1 MPHQSAT
8 PQPAIGDL
16 AQNLTA
22 VDDPRDERGIRHEIG
37 TVLAIALC
45 ALLCGS
51 RSLRAIG
58 QWAANTPHHTRTRLG
73 CRITDPELDV
83 RTAPS
88 TSTIRRVLLACAPAS
103 VAALARPESTTVLA
117 IDGKTLRGS
126 ATAGQAAA
134 HVLAA
139 LNTGGRIAAQVP
151 VADKTSEIAAVQDL
165 LGPLDIGGAVV
176 TADALHTQTSTAR
189 YLTEQRGADYILT
202 VKRNQPSLFEQV
214 TRLPWAQAPTG
225 DTDRHR
231 AHGRA
236 ETRTVKALSIE
247 GLGFPHAVQAVRIR
261 RHVTDLRT
269 GKVSWTCAY
278 AVTSLEAERAGA
290 ARLGTLVRG
299 HWAIEALHHVRD
311 TTFAEDACK
320 VRSGHGPA
328 NLAALRSLAAL
339 LLSALA
345 RPTIPDAIR
354 WVSYACFTRPLDLI
368 GIA

>member
-8 PQPAIGDL
+8 PQPAVGDL
-16 AQNLTA
+16 AQRLTA

-37 TVLAIALC
+37 TVLVIALC

-58 QWAANTPHHTRTRLG
+58 QWAANTPQHTRTRLG
-73 CRITDPELDV
+73 CRITDPELGL

-88 TSTIRRVLLACAPAS
+88 TSTIRRVLLACTPAG
-103 VAALARPESTTVLA
+103 VAALARPDSTAVLA
-117 IDGKTLRGS
+117 LDGETLRGS
-126 ATAGQAAA
+126 ATAQQAAT

-139 LNTGGRIAAQVP
+139 LAPGGRIAAQVP
-151 VADKTSEIAAVQDL
+151 VAGKTSEIAAVEDL
-165 LGPLDIGGAVV
+165 LGPLDIDGTVV

-189 YLTEQRGADYILT
+189 YLAEQRGADYILT

-247 GLGFPHAVQAVRIR
+247 VLGFPHAVQAVRIR

-269 GKVSWTCAY
+269 GEVSWTCAY
-278 AVTSLEAERAGA
+278 AVTSLPAERAGA
-290 ARLGTLVRG
+290 ARLGGLVRG

-311 TTFAEDACK
+311 STFAEDACK
-320 VRSGHGPA
+320 VRTGHGPA

-339 LLSALA
+339 LLSALK

-354 WVSYACFTRPLDLI
+354 WVSYACFTHPLDLI
-368 GIA
+368 GLA

>member
-1 MPHQSAT
+1 MPHHSAT

-16 AQNLTA
+16 AVRLAA
-22 VDDPRDERGIRHEIG
+22 VHDPRDARGTRHEIG
-37 TVLAIALC
+37 CVLATALC

-58 QWAANTPHHTRTRLG
+58 QWAANAPQHTLARLH
-73 CRITDPELDV
+73 CRITDTELGA

-88 TSTIRRVLLACAPAS
+88 TSTIRRVLVAVAPGS
-103 VAALARPESTTVLA
+103 LAALARPESTGSLA

-126 ATAGQAAA
+126 ATAHEAAA

-139 LNTGGRIAAQVP
+139 LDPGGRIAAQVP
-151 VADKTSEIAAVQDL
+151 VAGTTSEIAAVEEL
-165 LGPLDIGGAVV
+165 LGPLDIAGTVI
-176 TADALHTQTSTAR
+176 TADALHTQRATAR
-189 YLTEQRGADYILT
+189 YLTEQRGADNILT
-202 VKRNQPSLFEQV
+202 VKANRPSLLDRV
-214 TRLPWAQAPTG
+214 KRLPWAQAPTG

-236 ETRTVKALSIE
+236 ETRTVKALTVE
-247 GLGFPHAVQAVRIR
+247 GLGFPYATQAVRIR

-269 GKVSWTCAY
+269 GKVSWTLAY
-278 AVTSLEAERAGA
+278 AVTSLGGEQAGP
-290 ARLGTLVRG
+290 ARLGALMRG

-311 TTFAEDACK
+311 TTFAEDACT

-328 NLAALRSLAAL
+328 NLAPLRRLAAL
-339 LLSALA
+339 LLTALK
-345 RPTIPDAIR
+345 RPTVPDAIR
-354 WVSYACFTRPLDLI
+354 WVSYECFTRPLDLI